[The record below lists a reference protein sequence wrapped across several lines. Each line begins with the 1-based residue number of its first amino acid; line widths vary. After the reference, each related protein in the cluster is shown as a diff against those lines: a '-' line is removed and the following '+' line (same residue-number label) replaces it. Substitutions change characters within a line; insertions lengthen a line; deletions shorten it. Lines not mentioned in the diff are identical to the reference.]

1 MRSAADIEDV
11 GWPEAAAVLQ
21 RMLSTRICWASSCH
35 CCTLEAAGAE
45 TLIGEPPWWLS
56 DEARPL
62 KAGHGSEG
70 HRSIGAGQIW
80 GSFVGSAFLAL
91 GWVLKGR
98 KLGGLWDGCDVD
110 LGWMI

>member
-11 GWPEAAAVLQ
+11 GWPEPAAVLQ

-35 CCTLEAAGAE
+35 CCTLGAAGAV

-70 HRSIGAGQIW
+70 HGNTGIGLIW
-80 GSFVGSAFLAL
+80 GGIWAGLRDRHFLRSA
-91 GWVLKGR
+91 GR
-98 KLGGLWDGCDVD
+98 MMGGILGGLWAGF
-110 LGWMI
+110 G